1 MPTLSLMIAGSLS
14 LAVALG
20 HFVFAF
26 VSGPAGYRYFGAGER
41 MARLSEAGSP
51 VPPLLTLCAAV
62 LFGLAGLYGIA
73 GAGAIRALPYLR
85 VALLVVSAV
94 YVIRGLLVIPQAIS
108 LWSDPG
114 SVFPRQIV
122 FSIVS
127 LAIGAFYVIGTIGRW
142 RSLA

>member
-1 MPTLSLMIAGSLS
+1 MPTLSLMVAGSLS

-26 VSGPAGYRYFGAGER
+26 VSGPAAYRYFGEGEL
-41 MARLSEAGSP
+41 ALLSEAGSP
-51 VPPLLTLCAAV
+51 VPPLLTLGAAV

-85 VALLVVSAV
+85 MALVVVSAV

-108 LWSDPG
+108 LWSAPG

-122 FSIVS
+122 FSMVS

>member
-1 MPTLSLMIAGSLS
+1 MIAGSLS

-20 HFVFAF
+20 HVVFAF
-26 VSGPAGYRYFGAGER
+26 VSGPAGYRYFGAGEQI
-41 MARLSEAGSP
+41 AQLSEAGSP
-51 VPPLLTLCAAV
+51 VPTLVTLGAAI
-62 LFGLAGLYGIA
+62 LFGLAGHYGIA

-85 VALLVVSAV
+85 MALVVVSAV
-94 YVIRGLLVIPQAIS
+94 YLIRGLLVIPQAIS

-127 LAIGAFYVIGTIGRW
+127 LTIGAFYAIGTIGSW
-142 RSLA
+142 RSLG

>member
-1 MPTLSLMIAGSLS
+1 MIDDLWTEVSLPVGCIGTRE
-14 LAVALG
+14 
-20 HFVFAF
+20 
-26 VSGPAGYRYFGAGER
+26 GY
-41 MARLSEAGSP
+41 
-51 VPPLLTLCAAV
+51 
-62 LFGLAGLYGIA
+62 AGLYGIA

-85 VALLVVSAV
+85 MALLVVSAV

-108 LWSDPG
+108 LWSAPG
-114 SVFPRQIV
+114 SVLPRQIV

>member
-14 LAVALG
+14 LVVALG
-20 HFVFAF
+20 HLAFAF
-26 VSGPAGYRYFGAGER
+26 VSGPAGYRYFGEGEL
-41 MARLSEAGSP
+41 ARLSEAGSP
-51 VPPLLTLCAAV
+51 VPPLLTLGAAV

-73 GAGAIRALPYLR
+73 GAGAIRALPYQR
-85 VALLVVSAV
+85 MALLVVSAV
-94 YVIRGLLVIPQAIS
+94 YVTRGLLVIPQAIA
-108 LWSDPG
+108 LWSAPG